1 MLGSSIIFS
10 VLLLFS
16 VHCFSQQPEYL
27 LKFIDSTTMKAGYK
41 TLDGNIHF
49 SATLDEG
56 STMANTFYT
65 IVSAYEIRNDVRYH
79 FYLLRNGTRLFER
92 KVKDNDFLPFCES
105 EGKIGFYDAVK
116 RKFGFLN
123 SSGKVIIPAIYD
135 GVHRF
140 VNGVCLVDKAK
151 ASAKRDEG
159 EMPEAMDE
167 FLINEKNEVL
177 VKDWTWEDSYL
188 NLYSMKILDAP
199 VDTEFWV
206 SMQGVNG
213 KWYCFMDYQAEFISW
228 YFKDFVPALYGADK
242 GFERFVF
249 DSLSVRK
256 AKEEGIVSRKDF
268 LAKYSS
274 SALASSLDTAGGKTI
289 ASLNSGGLLYELKT
303 LSQCRKFF
311 NPCGREFEEKYPA
324 FDLMI
329 NHFKKRTA
337 KQSFPPPHPM
347 PGESAD
353 RVIDF
358 RESFCF
364 IRDDDGYKLISTF
377 FK

>member
-135 GVHRF
+135 GVHRV

-167 FLINEKNEVL
+167 FLINEKRSAG
-177 VKDWTWEDSYL
+177 KG
-188 NLYSMKILDAP
+188 LD
-199 VDTEFWV
+199 
-206 SMQGVNG
+206 MGRQ
-213 KWYCFMDYQAEFISW
+213 
-228 YFKDFVPALYGADK
+228 
-242 GFERFVF
+242 
-249 DSLSVRK
+249 LSQ
-256 AKEEGIVSRKDF
+256 S
-268 LAKYSS
+268 
-274 SALASSLDTAGGKTI
+274 
-289 ASLNSGGLLYELKT
+289 LLYENSRCTGRYRVLGEYAG
-303 LSQCRKFF
+303 RKRQVVLLY
-311 NPCGREFEEKYPA
+311 G
-324 FDLMI
+324 L
-329 NHFKKRTA
+329 
-337 KQSFPPPHPM
+337 
-347 PGESAD
+347 PG
-353 RVIDF
+353 
-358 RESFCF
+358 
-364 IRDDDGYKLISTF
+364 
-377 FK
+377 